1 MKLPLYRLIARAGVA
16 ADNCAKHGNT
26 EWQQVW
32 EELLEKCEE
41 LLPSGSGFDAGTT
54 IEYASSSKIV
64 LQTSFHHMDEHGYYD
79 GWTEH
84 VITVIPDLVNGFDLR
99 ISGRNKNNVKEYIAD
114 VFFDVLRQEVIWDGD
129 KIKRTEP

>member
-32 EELLEKCEE
+32 EDLLEQCEK

-54 IEYASSSKIV
+54 IEHASSNKIV

-79 GWTEH
+79 GWSEH
-84 VITVIPDLVNGFDLR
+84 TVTVIPNLMYGFDLC
-99 ISGRNKNNVKEYIAD
+99 ISGCNKNNVKEYIAD
-114 VFFDVLRQEVIWDGD
+114 VFYDALNQEVVWDGE
-129 KIKRTEP
+129 KLTLPER